1 MKQEPV
7 EETIIPQEK
16 GEKIL
21 KMEHYKIYKL
31 LNNSVVSKL
40 LTKKWIKVN
49 DLSSSLYSVNKDLRF
64 KTSMFRSHLC
74 DYSDAYIVVKAG
86 TSVTGTNVANRRN
99 KKLIFKNKAPFS
111 LCISKINNTFIEN
124 VMPMY
129 KLWQYSDVCCM
140 KSGSLWNYYRD
151 EVNIQIILG

>member
-49 DLSSSLYSVNKDLRF
+49 DLSSSLYFVNKNLRF
-64 KTSMFRSHLC
+64 KTSMLRSHLC
-74 DYSDAYIVVKAG
+74 NYSDAYIVVKSG
-86 TSVTGTNVANRRN
+86 SSVTGTNVPNRRN
-99 KKLIFKNKAPFS
+99 KKLIFKNNAPFMHMH
-111 LCISKINNTFIEN
+111 IKN
-124 VMPMY
+124 
-129 KLWQYSDVCCM
+129 Q
-140 KSGSLWNYYRD
+140 
-151 EVNIQIILG
+151 